1 MKDRAETEIG
11 IRINHETS
19 GPSDICWKGK
29 KDWLKVDHSAHFT
42 VTEWHDESHGE
53 AVLRRLGEGGPR

>member
-1 MKDRAETEIG
+1 MEEKAETKIG
-11 IRINHETS
+11 IHVGVIELRNIGTFQYRS
-19 GPSDICWKGK
+19 
-29 KDWLKVDHSAHFT
+29 KDWLKVDRSAHFT